1 MQPKIYIKINE
12 FTYQSDLYT
21 PKKIYRILQSTFN
34 DFFKKDFDY
43 KELKTKPVLESIVN
57 LIQFAN
63 ELNKT
68 ENFLPFNF
76 LVFSL
81 YFLKD
86 FQNNKESK

>member
-1 MQPKIYIKINE
+1 M
-12 FTYQSDLYT
+12 
-21 PKKIYRILQSTFN
+21 
-34 DFFKKDFDY
+34 
-43 KELKTKPVLESIVN
+43 ESIVN